1 MEYFSRSR
9 QSYTAVYRECT
20 VLQVLYLNHP
30 TRLAG
35 FYPSTSMKCVT
46 PEFVDVAKS
55 HLKNLKH
62 GFACGTE
69 GRCTES
75 MMCLSEFQIER
86 KKCWTHQGLCMKGN
100 FSIWK
105 APVDYLA
112 DWKTVWPKNLGVS
125 WRHLMESLGVL
136 PAVSEKSS
144 DFPNLELCL
153 SNLRNDLG
161 PGHLIGPSIWKFKWL
176 VLGEGHKAKP
186 SGSPCDHTADPPC
199 TATPVLPSH
208 P

>member
-1 MEYFSRSR
+1 MEFFSRSR
-9 QSYTAVYRECT
+9 QSYTAVSRECPMT

-35 FYPSTSMKCVT
+35 FYPWTSMQCVT

-69 GRCTES
+69 GQCTAS

-86 KKCWTHQGLCMKGN
+86 KKWWTHQGLCMKGN

-112 DWKTVWPKNLGVS
+112 DWKTVWPKN
-125 WRHLMESLGVL
+125 
-136 PAVSEKSS
+136 P
-144 DFPNLELCL
+144 DFIFFCWWNHWVYFRQFLKNHRT
-153 SNLRNDLG
+153 SQ
-161 PGHLIGPSIWKFKWL
+161 IWSFVW
-176 VLGEGHKAKP
+176 AI
-186 SGSPCDHTADPPC
+186 
-199 TATPVLPSH
+199 
-208 P
+208 